1 MLQRERG
8 KRKSGGSHRMW
19 PNIGGRVSSLLR
31 LAAMNKLFSLA
42 ARAAFNRLLDR
53 HIFCHGAVYFQAHV
67 PSHSAK
73 PRIRPGAPWC
83 FNVWGGGALHLAFE
97 RRKLQ
102 DVSASTWADE
112 FLFIYPMGGLDLC
125 SPGSAYATEE
135 QHAQKGLQFLSEAI
149 ATPL

>member
-1 MLQRERG
+1 
-8 KRKSGGSHRMW
+8 MW

-53 HIFCHGAVYFQAHV
+53 HIFFHGAVYFQAHV

-73 PRIRPGAPWC
+73 PRIRPGAPWS
-83 FNVWGGGALHLAFE
+83 FNAWGGGALHIAFE

-102 DVSASTWADE
+102 DVSASTWVQG
-112 FLFIYPMGGLDLC
+112 FLFIYPMGGIAQFQDNC
-125 SPGSAYATEE
+125 DFHSF
-135 QHAQKGLQFLSEAI
+135 HA
-149 ATPL
+149 P